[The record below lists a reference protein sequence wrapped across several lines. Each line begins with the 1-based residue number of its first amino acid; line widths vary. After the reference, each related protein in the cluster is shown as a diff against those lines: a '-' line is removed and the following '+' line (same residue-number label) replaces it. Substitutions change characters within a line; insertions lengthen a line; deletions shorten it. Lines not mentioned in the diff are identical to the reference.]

1 MIVKHKLKRNLK
13 PRHLIMMTLGGAIGT
28 GLLLASGGA
37 IHDGGPGGA
46 MLGYILVAFIV
57 YFLMASLG
65 EMAAYSPTTGSFC
78 EYSAKYVDKS
88 FGFAMSWN
96 YWFNWVLVVAS
107 EVIAAGFVMQ
117 YWFPHV
123 DVWIWTVAFFCLIL
137 AINLTAVKLYGET
150 EYWMAF
156 VKISAVIIFIIVG
169 ALMIVGLVGDQG
181 AVGFKNIT
189 LGDAPFHAGW
199 FGFFSVFLVAGY
211 SFQGTELIGIAAG
224 EAENPQKAIPKAIKS
239 VFWRIMIFYILAIAV
254 ISFLIPY
261 TSQLLVNPN
270 SNVATSP
277 FTIVFQDAG
286 IKYAASIM
294 NVVVITAI
302 ISAANA
308 SMYTASRVLWHMGK
322 SKEGPSFLQKI
333 NKQGVPIVGVWVTA
347 SICMILIIASTFD
360 SGLIFSWLINIIS
373 LAGYI
378 AWFGICL
385 SHYRFR
391 KAYIIQGKDLKQ
403 LPYRA
408 RWFPFAPIFAM
419 VFIAVIMVGQQIFA
433 IFDGTATFDG
443 FIATYS
449 GVIIFFILLFTYKII
464 KKTKMVKLRD
474 MTLTNLAKDK

>member
-1 MIVKHKLKRNLK
+1 MIIKHQLKRNLK
-13 PRHLIMMTLGGAIGT
+13 PRHLIMMTLGGTIGT

-65 EMAAYSPTTGSFC
+65 EMSAHSPTTGSFC
-78 EYSAKYVDKS
+78 EYSSKYVDKS

-117 YWFPHV
+117 FWFPHV
-123 DVWIWTVAFFCLIL
+123 DVWIWTVLFFCLIL
-137 AINLTAVKLYGET
+137 VINLAAVRLYGEV

-169 ALMIVGLVGDQG
+169 SLMIVGLVGAQG
-181 AVGFKNIT
+181 DVGFKNIT
-189 LGDAPFHAGW
+189 LGDAPFHAGL

-224 EAENPQKAIPKAIKS
+224 ETENPRKSIPKAIKS
-239 VFWRIMIFYILAIAV
+239 VFWRIMIFYVLAIAV

-261 TSQLLVNPN
+261 TSSQLVNVN
-270 SNVATSP
+270 SSVASSP
-277 FTIVFQDAG
+277 FTLVFESAG

-294 NVVVITAI
+294 NLVVITAI

-322 SKEGPSFLQKI
+322 VKEAPKSLQQI
-333 NKQGVPIVGVWVTA
+333 NVHGVPVVGVVVTA
-347 SICMILIIASTFD
+347 AVCVLLIIASVFD
-360 SGLIFSWLINIIS
+360 SGLIFSWLVNIIS

-391 KAYIIQGKDLKQ
+391 KAYMAQGKDLNA
-403 LPYRA
+403 LPYKA
-408 RWFPFAPIFAM
+408 RWFPFAPLCAM
-419 VFIAVIMVGQQIFA
+419 TIIAIIMMGQQVMA
-433 IFDGTATFDG
+433 IVENQASFKG
-443 FIATYS
+443 FVATYC
-449 GVIIFFILLFTYKII
+449 GVVLFFILMLAYKMI
-464 KKTKMVKLRD
+464 KKSKLVV
-474 MTLTNLAKDK
+474 LKDIPLDDLSKG